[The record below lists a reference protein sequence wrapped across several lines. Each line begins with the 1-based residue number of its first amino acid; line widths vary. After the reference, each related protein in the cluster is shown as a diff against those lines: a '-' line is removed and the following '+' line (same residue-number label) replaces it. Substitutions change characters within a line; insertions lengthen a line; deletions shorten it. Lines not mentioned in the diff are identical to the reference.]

1 MELIN
6 CLRTYLQII
15 YSPTA
20 TIVPLLT
27 GGIGVS
33 GTVEFTLGGPMSLY
47 IPVDFYSWSYNL
59 LGVSYGWSY
68 IGVGAQ
74 LHYYIADASF
84 AFGKGSPLGGL
95 WAGAGAGVQIW
106 SGNWY
111 GTSWSDIVISIP
123 LEVGYKWFFSGNNGF
138 YLEPYVGYNIAFG
151 VGTSSWGTGWST
163 PTYGGVIYGCN
174 LGFAF

>member
-1 MELIN
+1 VFMAVIAFAFTLSIATPSQGNAAVAISIN
-6 CLRTYLQII
+6 
-15 YSPTA
+15 PFA

-74 LHYYIADASF
+74 LHY
-84 AFGKGSPLGGL
+84 
-95 WAGAGAGVQIW
+95 
-106 SGNWY
+106 
-111 GTSWSDIVISIP
+111 
-123 LEVGYKWFFSGNNGF
+123 
-138 YLEPYVGYNIAFG
+138 
-151 VGTSSWGTGWST
+151 
-163 PTYGGVIYGCN
+163 
-174 LGFAF
+174 